1 MNRKGFLILAL
12 VAVGIIFPSCEGG
25 KDECVEQFKEE
36 GLTESE
42 AVDKCDEELM
52 ETVEAVR

>member
-1 MNRKGFLILAL
+1 MKRIGFLSLAL
-12 VAVGIIFPSCEGG
+12 VTFGIISTSCEGG
-25 KDECVEQFKEE
+25 KDECVEQFKKE

-42 AVDKCDEELM
+42 AVEKCDEELM

>member
-1 MNRKGFLILAL
+1 MKRKLFLSLAL
-12 VAVGIIFPSCEGG
+12 VAVGIIFTSCEGG

-42 AVDKCDEELM
+42 AVEKCDEELM